1 MAEYMTVER
10 FWNLSEAQVAQS
22 RLEAGGLS
30 PRTRDQYLA
39 GLNWFYI
46 PVMNGVR
53 LEVPADQLSDAREI
67 LAEEREP
74 VELSADERAYFEAAR
89 RRRRIHGLV
98 FVLLMQPLL
107 AAVIAVAGLGWWL
120 RKRSA

>member
-1 MAEYMTVER
+1 MSEYVLVHR
-10 FWNLSEAQVAQS
+10 FWNLSEAQAAQS

-30 PRTRDQYLA
+30 PRTRDQYFA

-74 VELSADERAYFEAAR
+74 VEYSAEERAYLEAEQR
-89 RRRRIHGLV
+89 RRRVHGLI

-107 AAVIAVAGLGWWL
+107 AVAIAVAGLGWWW
-120 RKRSA
+120 RKRRG